1 MSDNETRTDFAVAM
15 VLVVYLLLLGVLSA
29 ISVAVN
35 FPTQMGQDWVFG
47 QPGTRWGLLP
57 FLSIRTAE
65 QGFIML
71 AFLAGL
77 AGSFLHGAQSLA
89 TYVGN
94 EQFKRSWATWYFLR
108 PWIGGILGF
117 TIYFAFRAGLVSS
130 PSGLNPFGVVALG
143 ALGGWFSKTTTD
155 KLQEVFETLFRTKQ
169 DDNRK
174 DKLISGT
181 KESVELKVERKTE
194 GEAA

>member
-1 MSDNETRTDFAVAM
+1 MAENETRTDFMVAM
-15 VLVVYLLLLGVLSA
+15 ALVVYLLILGVIAAVSIA
-29 ISVAVN
+29 IN
-35 FPTQMGQDWVFG
+35 FPTQMGDTWTFG
-47 QPGTRWGLLP
+47 QNGQWSLLR
-57 FLSIRTAE
+57 FVRTANAE

-89 TYVGN
+89 TYLGN

-108 PWIGGILGF
+108 PWIGGVLGF

-130 PSGLNPFGVVALG
+130 TSGLNPFGVVALG

-155 KLQEVFETLFRTKQ
+155 KLQEVFETLFRTRQ

-174 DKLISGT
+174 DKLVSGT
-181 KESVELKVERKTE
+181 KETVELKVERKTE